1 MHWASIEAIAVG
13 QKASVRQ
20 RITADLVRA
29 TAEVTGDFNPLHVDG
44 RAAALVGQSRP
55 VAHGVILL
63 GIISRLIGMELP
75 GPGSVWFENDVEFLA
90 PVYPEDEVE
99 IIATVVHVSIATSVV
114 VLELQGTKQS
124 GAPILRGRAKVRVST
139 MMKNGKD
146 PVEDREK
153 VALVT
158 GASRGV
164 GRTIAEALGQRGMRV
179 VVNYRTDRKGADE
192 TLGVLRDLGCEA
204 TAVAADVSDPSGACS
219 LYESI
224 AKSHGRLDIL
234 VHNATPPIVQKNYLD
249 TTAEDFRAFFDTYV
263 IGFHELVRQAVPGM
277 KERKFGRIIGI
288 LSSYTAEVPAKFA
301 AYITGKQAMLGLC
314 RALAVELGPWN
325 INVNTVSPSILLGPR
340 TDELGMAAREVI
352 SRKTPLRRI
361 GEPNDVGPLVAFLA
375 GSEAAF
381 ISGANIPVTGGILF

>member
-13 QKASVRQ
+13 QKASIRQ

-139 MMKNGKD
+139 MMKNG
-146 PVEDREK
+146 
-153 VALVT
+153 
-158 GASRGV
+158 
-164 GRTIAEALGQRGMRV
+164 
-179 VVNYRTDRKGADE
+179 
-192 TLGVLRDLGCEA
+192 
-204 TAVAADVSDPSGACS
+204 
-219 LYESI
+219 
-224 AKSHGRLDIL
+224 
-234 VHNATPPIVQKNYLD
+234 
-249 TTAEDFRAFFDTYV
+249 
-263 IGFHELVRQAVPGM
+263 
-277 KERKFGRIIGI
+277 
-288 LSSYTAEVPAKFA
+288 
-301 AYITGKQAMLGLC
+301 
-314 RALAVELGPWN
+314 
-325 INVNTVSPSILLGPR
+325 
-340 TDELGMAAREVI
+340 
-352 SRKTPLRRI
+352 
-361 GEPNDVGPLVAFLA
+361 
-375 GSEAAF
+375 
-381 ISGANIPVTGGILF
+381 